1 MGDRIFFREIPSD
14 EDIGKYWNFLLM
26 LGLIFL
32 LMVCLP
38 DYCYHD
44 SDKKRAHEDSKVNVK
59 KEKLMLHELEPL
71 TLKALQELVSL
82 VHDRVNGADQ
92 SEPVDFSSTAFRE
105 KHEHVNF
112 MKANLSCLEDD
123 PVACILGTLHPLT
136 LQNVFLA
143 MAVSLYS
150 FL

>member
-1 MGDRIFFREIPSD
+1 MEFVAYAGANFF
-14 EDIGKYWNFLLM
+14 
-26 LGLIFL
+26 

-44 SDKKRAHEDSKVNVK
+44 SDKECAHEDSKANVI

-71 TLKALQELVSL
+71 TLKALQEIVSL
-82 VHDRVNGADQ
+82 VHDRVNGAGQ
-92 SEPVDFSSTAFRE
+92 SEPVDLSSTAFRE
-105 KHEHVNF
+105 KHDHVNF
-112 MKANLSCLEDD
+112 VKANFSCLEDD

-150 FL
+150 FLLFIC

>member
-1 MGDRIFFREIPSD
+1 
-14 EDIGKYWNFLLM
+14 M

-82 VHDRVNGADQ
+82 VHDRVMVLTKVNQ
-92 SEPVDFSSTAFRE
+92 WIFPQLPSERNMNTSILW
-105 KHEHVNF
+105 
-112 MKANLSCLEDD
+112 KANLSCL
-123 PVACILGTLHPLT
+123 
-136 LQNVFLA
+136 
-143 MAVSLYS
+143 
-150 FL
+150 